1 MSGKTNYEG
10 LSVSATTQ
18 NRLSGF
24 NDDPAGNMT
33 QNARNTFTMPRTDM
47 TSASGGYSYHLR
59 HPRKIKM
66 MRDATSEKPIHDE

>member
-24 NDDPAGNMT
+24 NYDPPGNMT
-33 QNARNTFTMPRTDM
+33 QNGAQYFYDAENHM
-47 TSASGGYSYHLR
+47 TSAGGYSHHLR